1 MRVLITGGAGFIGSH
16 LCDNLLNL
24 SKKITVI
31 DNLSTGSINNIKHL
45 QSDIEVIN
53 GDIRNNSLVE
63 SITQNVDLVLHMA
76 AAVGVRTILTDPINS
91 ISTNFHGS
99 ENIINAS
106 LKFEKRLVIASTSE
120 IYGKNQKQPLS
131 EDADRVIGPP
141 QNLRWSYSDAKA
153 LEEAAAHTL
162 FIKHNLRVTTIRLFN
177 TVGPR
182 QTGQYG
188 MVIPNFVSSA
198 LINETIKIF
207 GDGTQSRVFCHVNDV
222 VRAIIGIMNNDK
234 TIGEVLNI
242 GGEKEISI
250 TDLAKLIVSK
260 TKSNS
265 KITYVKYEDAYP
277 LGFEDMLR
285 RVPNIDKI
293 NSITG
298 WRPKLTLDQIIDD
311 VVAHKSKEI

>member
-207 GDGTQSRVFCHVNDV
+207 GDGTQSRVFCHVHDV

-234 TIGEVLNI
+234 TIGEVFNV

-293 NSITG
+293 NSFTG
-298 WRPKLTLDQIIDD
+298 WRPKKSLNQIIDD
-311 VVAHKSKEI
+311 VVSYQSREI